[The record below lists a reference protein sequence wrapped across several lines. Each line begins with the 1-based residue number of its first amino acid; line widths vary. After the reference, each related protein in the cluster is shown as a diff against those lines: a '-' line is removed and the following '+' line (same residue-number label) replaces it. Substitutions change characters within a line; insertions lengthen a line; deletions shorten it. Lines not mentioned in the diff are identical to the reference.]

1 MVNELL
7 LVIAQELLRY
17 GRITGIIN
25 IPERNSTLRVILYND
40 STYTLLM
47 QDGKCVSVKLITK

>member
-7 LVIAQELLRY
+7 DTILHELLRY
-17 GRITGIIN
+17 GTITKIVDF
-25 IPERNSTLRVILYND
+25 PERNTTLRVILYNN

-47 QDGKCVSVKLITK
+47 QDGKCISVKLITK

>member
-17 GRITGIIN
+17 GRITEIIN
-25 IPERNSTLRVILYND
+25 IPERNTTLRVILYND
-40 STYTLLM
+40 NTYTLLM
-47 QDGKCVSVKLITK
+47 QDGKCISVKLKTK